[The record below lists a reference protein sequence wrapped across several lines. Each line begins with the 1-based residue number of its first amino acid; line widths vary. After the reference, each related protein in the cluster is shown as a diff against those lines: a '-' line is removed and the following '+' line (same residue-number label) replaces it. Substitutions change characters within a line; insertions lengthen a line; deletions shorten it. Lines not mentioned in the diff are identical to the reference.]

1 MTQAEPIRILGL
13 VDGPMPP
20 SSAMENCAGLGIELL
35 PYVECMPLGPTP
47 CLMAGPV
54 NQWRLNLGLSAGF
67 SGFVELSGMQT
78 SPDVWAA
85 CATAVAAGGIAV
97 SLTSASAYGHDI
109 PAPFIAAIAR
119 LFPNAA
125 CIAALELALYEALA
139 NAIIHG
145 NLGIDSSLR
154 GSAEDLRAYRAA
166 LAHALSD
173 PARSARRV
181 TICCYPQGDLLRLS
195 VRDQG
200 DGWDV
205 TSRLHGPARAEAKS
219 GRGLD
224 LIRQTAKAIHAED
237 RGRHL
242 IMDFHRHPA

>member
-1 MTQAEPIRILGL
+1 MLGL
-13 VDGPMPP
+13 VDGPPP
-20 SSAMENCAGLGIELL
+20 APAVVEGCAALGIELL
-35 PYVECMPLGPTP
+35 PYVERMALGGVP
-47 CLMAGPV
+47 CLMVGAV
-54 NQWRLNLGLSAGF
+54 NQWRLDLGLSAKF
-67 SGFVELSGMQT
+67 SGFVELSHHDPVDAVT
-78 SPDVWAA
+78 WTA
-85 CATAVAAGGIAV
+85 CASAAAAEGVAV

-109 PAPFIAAIAR
+109 PAPFIAAISR
-119 LFPNAA
+119 RFPDAA

-154 GSAEDLRAYRAA
+154 GSAAELRSYRAA

-205 TSRLHGPARAEAKS
+205 TSRLHGPASAEAKS

-224 LIRQTAKAIHAED
+224 LISQTAIAIHAED

-242 IMDFHRHPA
+242 IMDFRRHPA